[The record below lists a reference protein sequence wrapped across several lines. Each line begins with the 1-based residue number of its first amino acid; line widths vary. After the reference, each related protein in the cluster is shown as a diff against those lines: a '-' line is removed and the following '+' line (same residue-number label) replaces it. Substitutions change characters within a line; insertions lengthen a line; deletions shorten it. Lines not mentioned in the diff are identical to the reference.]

1 MEPRASIQKQRT
13 SAAETNQNIY
23 GDIIAPMMN
32 ETTDS
37 LEQPELEIAQAD
49 EVEDIAET
57 GQPRPNKPDDT
68 ITFKRSH
75 LYSVLLP
82 LAFVAGLSVGYIFWG
97 RSSSTPPG
105 TAAPQTNSAGSVQS
119 ETPTGEQSQKI
130 TRYDIPIDDDPALGP
145 ENAPI
150 TIIEFS
156 DYECPYCR
164 QWHEAVYHRLFETYP
179 DQVRLVY
186 RDFPLYSVH
195 PNAVP
200 AAEAADC
207 ANEQGA
213 FWDYHDKLF
222 GMELGLS
229 SEAYQQY
236 AEELDLD
243 MDAFN
248 TCVETRK
255 YREEVQA
262 DYTFA
267 SNLGVRSTPTFFVNG
282 IALVGAQPFEV
293 FQEVIDKELAG
304 ELD

>member
-1 MEPRASIQKQRT
+1 
-13 SAAETNQNIY
+13 
-23 GDIIAPMMN
+23 MMN
-32 ETTDS
+32 ETIDAQEP
-37 LEQPELEIAQAD
+37 LESETIQAE
-49 EVEDIAET
+49 EVEAVEQNE
-57 GQPRPNKPDDT
+57 QPRPDKPEDT

-82 LAFVAGLSVGYIFWG
+82 LAFVAGLSVGYLFWG
-97 RSSSTPPG
+97 RGSASPPQ
-105 TAAPQTNSAGSVQS
+105 AAAAVPQTSSAASAGSQASAAS
-119 ETPTGEQSQKI
+119 EQTQKV
-130 TRYDIPIDDDPALGP
+130 TRYDIPLDDDPVLGP

-150 TIIEFS
+150 TIVEFS

-164 QWHEAVYHRLFETYP
+164 QWHEQVYHRLFETYP

-186 RDFPLYSVH
+186 RDFPLFNIH

-207 ANEQGA
+207 ADEQGA

-229 SEAYQQY
+229 TEAYQQY
-236 AEELDLD
+236 AEDLNLD

-248 TCVETRK
+248 ECVETRK
-255 YREEVQA
+255 YKEEVQA

-267 SNLGVRSTPTFFVNG
+267 SNLGVRSTPTFFING

-293 FQEVIDKELAG
+293 FQQVIDKELAG

>member
-1 MEPRASIQKQRT
+1 
-13 SAAETNQNIY
+13 
-23 GDIIAPMMN
+23 MMN
-32 ETTDS
+32 ETTDYI
-37 LEQPELEIAQAD
+37 EQPELDTTQAD
-49 EVEDIAET
+49 EVEDVLEIE
-57 GQPRPNKPDDT
+57 QPKPEKADNT

-75 LYSVLLP
+75 LYAVLLP
-82 LAFVAGLSVGYIFWG
+82 LAFVAGLSVGFIFWG
-97 RSSSTPPG
+97 RSSGTPPQ
-105 TAAPQTNSAGSVQS
+105 TAAAPQTNSAASAAS
-119 ETPTGEQSQKI
+119 EANASQQSQKV
-130 TRYDIPIDDDPALGP
+130 TRYDIPIDDDPILGP

-164 QWHEAVYHRLFETYP
+164 QWHEQVYHRLFETYP

-186 RDFPLYSVH
+186 RDFPLYNSH

-207 ANEQGA
+207 ADEQGA

-236 AEELDLD
+236 AEDLNLD

-248 TCVETRK
+248 ECVETRK

-267 SNLGVRSTPTFFVNG
+267 SNLGVRSTPTFFING

-293 FQEVIDKELAG
+293 FQQVIDKELAG